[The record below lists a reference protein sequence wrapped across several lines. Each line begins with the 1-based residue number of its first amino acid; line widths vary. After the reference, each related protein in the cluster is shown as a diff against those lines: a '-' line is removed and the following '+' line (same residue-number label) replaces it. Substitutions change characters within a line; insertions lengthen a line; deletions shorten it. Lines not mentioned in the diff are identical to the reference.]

1 MQIYQLPNGDT
12 IHHYKKSIVVI
23 FSGKRHVIST
33 GPNNGGYREDLQAV
47 FNHDDNPGPGM
58 ACIMRDS
65 TYEGHMNLVALEDL
79 GLDPEKCTGL
89 CTAASMDNVSVKTMK
104 YRELTVTAIV
114 TAGIEHN
121 GGRAG
126 DPAVY
131 YEENET
137 FYDLTGNG
145 YDHQTETTAPGTIN
159 VILHMNADLDAGT
172 LARTIMT
179 VTEAKAAALQE
190 LRARS
195 HNSKGLATGSGTD
208 GIITIANPSSSLK
221 LTNAGKNS
229 KLGELIGKTVIEAV
243 KEALFRQ
250 SGLCP
255 EKQRDV
261 LRIMGRYGID
271 EDVLWEEYQ
280 RAVMKN
286 ADIQNADMDVGSES
300 FGREMTKASFIDCL
314 DRLKTSP
321 EMVEEAFLYA
331 HVMDLLEWGLV
342 KSKEA
347 EQMAERILSGRAAK
361 GKSIKGACME
371 GRQAALIEKY
381 ICYLLGHVE
390 EYNIFG

>member
-1 MQIYQLPNGDT
+1 MRIYQLPDGDT

-23 FSGKRHVIST
+23 FSGRRHVLST

-79 GLDPEKCTGL
+79 GLNPEKCTGL
-89 CTAASMDNVSVKTMK
+89 CTAASMENASIKSLK
-104 YRELTVTAIV
+104 YRDLTVTAIV

-126 DPAVY
+126 DPAAY

-137 FYDLTGNG
+137 FYDLRGKSSDN
-145 YDHQTETTAPGTIN
+145 QRSAPSPGTIN
-159 VILHMNADLDAGT
+159 TILHINASLDAGT

-190 LRARS
+190 LMARS

-208 GIITIANPSSSLK
+208 GIITISNPSSPLK

-229 KLGELIGKTVIEAV
+229 KLGELIGKTVMEAT
-243 KEALFRQ
+243 KEALFKQ

-261 LRIMGRYGID
+261 LRIMGRFGIN

-280 RAVMKN
+280 HTALKKT
-286 ADIQNADMDVGSES
+286 DIQKPDMAGESEHS
-300 FGREMTKASFIDCL
+300 GREMTKADFIDRL
-314 DRLKTSP
+314 DRIKTSS
-321 EMVEEAFLYA
+321 EMVKQAFLYA
-331 HVMDLLEWGLV
+331 HVLDLLEWGLI
-342 KSKEA
+342 SQEEA
-347 EQMAERILSGRAAK
+347 EQMAERILSGQ
-361 GKSIKGACME
+361 SVQESYSE
-371 GRQAALIEKY
+371 GFGGLIERY
-381 ICYLLGHVE
+381 IYYLLRHVDLLQ
-390 EYNIFG
+390 